1 MSLRDRCPIVLLV
14 DDDRAARF
22 MAREGL
28 EAAGFEVHEA
38 GDGEAVVPAVSSLH
52 PDIVVMDVMMPI
64 VDGFEACER
73 LRRLPSGAHLP
84 ILMVTGLD
92 DTASIKKAYEVGATD
107 FATKPINCVLL
118 AQRLRYMLRAKTTA
132 DALRASR
139 ERLANAQRIA
149 KLCHWEWEQG
159 QGIHWSRGAKRVLG
173 LPSLRRVQ
181 AFEHFLALV
190 PSDDRDKLQI
200 AVAKAWEKRCGYSL
214 EHSLAC
220 PDGVFRA
227 VYQEAEF
234 IKDEKTGRS
243 RLVGTLQDVTDRRRA
258 EQRIE
263 RLAYYHRVT
272 GLPNRALLKKQLRE
286 ILADAKRSQRR
297 VAVLSLH
304 LEQLKSVN
312 DSFGHSIGDE
322 ALRQLAERL
331 KASIGNNDSPLRAEP
346 STPGRSTIL
355 AHPSGDEFVV
365 VMSEFERAEEVAA
378 LARRIKTA
386 LARPMSVYVHEICLS
401 CRVGISLY
409 PEDDEEAGRLLEH
422 SSAALH
428 SAKREETNQIR
439 FYTAAMNERLL
450 QRLTL
455 EAELRQAL
463 EQNQFMLCYQP
474 KVALSEGRVV
484 GVEALIRWQ
493 HPERGWISPGEFISV
508 AEESGLI
515 GPLGEWI
522 FRTACEQSIA
532 WQRQGCPFLSIAV
545 NLSAA
550 QFHEKD
556 LHLRLAKV
564 LYETGAD
571 PRLLEIEITEGLLLD
586 QVESNL
592 ATVCNL
598 RKLGLRVAIDDF
610 GTGYSS
616 LAYLKRFSIDA
627 LKIDQSFIRG
637 IALDPQDAIIVGAV
651 IAMAH
656 GLELEVVAE
665 GVENLGQIQVL
676 RAKGCDQ
683 AQGYYYTPALDAEEM
698 KRWLRDRGELAVA

>member
-1 MSLRDRCPIVLLV
+1 MSLRDRSPIVLVV
-14 DDDRAARF
+14 DDDPTARLI
-22 MAREGL
+22 AREGL

-38 GDGEAVVPAVSSLH
+38 GDGEAALQTLSALH
-52 PDIVVMDVMMPI
+52 PDIVVMDVVMPI
-64 VDGFEACER
+64 VDGFDACRR
-73 LRRLPSGAHLP
+73 LRRLPGGTHLP
-84 ILMVTGLD
+84 VLMITGLD

-107 FATKPINCVLL
+107 FATKPINSVLL

-159 QGIHWSRGAKRVLG
+159 QGIHWSQEAKRVLG
-173 LPSLRRVQ
+173 LPSLKLVEE
-181 AFEHFLALV
+181 FEHFLALV
-190 PSDDRDKLQI
+190 PDDDRDKVQI
-200 AVAKAWEKRCGYSL
+200 ALAKAWEERCGYSL
-214 EHSLAC
+214 EHDLAC

-234 IKDEKTGRS
+234 IKDEKTGRG
-243 RLVGTLQDVTDRRRA
+243 RLVGTLQDVTERRRA

-263 RLAYYHRVT
+263 RLTYYRKVT
-272 GLPNRALLKKQLRE
+272 GLPNRVLLKKQLTE
-286 ILADAKRSQRR
+286 ILAEAKRGQHR
-297 VAVLSLH
+297 VAVLSVH

-322 ALRQLAERL
+322 LLRQLTERL
-331 KASIGNNDSPLRAEP
+331 KVTIGNNELPLCAAP
-346 STPGRSTIL
+346 STRSRPTIL

-365 VMSEFERAEEVAA
+365 VVGEIQSPEGAA
-378 LARRIKTA
+378 TLARRIEA
-386 LARPMSVYVHEICLS
+386 AIAQPISVYIHELCLS

-409 PEDDEEAGRLLEH
+409 PEDGYEAGRLLEH

-428 SAKREETNQIR
+428 SAKREKTQQIR

-455 EAELRQAL
+455 EAELHQAL
-463 EQNQFMLCYQP
+463 ERDQFTLCYQP
-474 KVALSEGRVV
+474 KVALSADRVV

-493 HPERGWISPGEFISV
+493 HPERGWVSPREFISV

-532 WQRQGCPFLSIAV
+532 WQRDGCPSLSIAV

-550 QFHEKD
+550 QFCEKD
-556 LHLRLAKV
+556 LHLRLGKALK
-564 LYETGAD
+564 ETGAD
-571 PRLLEIEITEGLLLD
+571 PRLLEIEITESLLLD

-592 ATVCNL
+592 ETVCDL

-610 GTGYSS
+610 GTGYSC
-616 LAYLKRFSIDA
+616 LAYLKRFSVDT

-637 IALDPQDAIIVGAV
+637 IALDPYDATIVGAV

-656 GLELEVVAE
+656 GLGLRIVAE

-683 AQGYYYTPALDAEEM
+683 AQGYYYTPPLDAEEM

>member
-1 MSLRDRCPIVLLV
+1 MSSRDRCPIVLVV
-14 DDDRAARF
+14 DDDPTARLI
-22 MAREGL
+22 AREGL

-38 GDGEAVVPAVSSLH
+38 NDGEAVVPAVFSLH
-52 PDIVVMDVMMPI
+52 PAIVVMDVMMPI
-64 VDGFEACER
+64 VDGFEACRR
-73 LRRLPSGAHLP
+73 LRRLPGGAHLP
-84 ILMVTGLD
+84 ILMITGLD
-92 DTASIKKAYEVGATD
+92 DTASIEKAYEAGATD
-107 FATKPINCVLL
+107 FATKPINFVLL

-149 KLCHWEWEQG
+149 KLCHWEWKQG
-159 QGIHWSRGAKRVLG
+159 QGMHWSQEAKRVLG
-173 LPSLRRVQ
+173 LPSLKLVEE
-181 AFEHFLALV
+181 FEHFLALV
-190 PSDDRDKLQI
+190 PGDDRDQVQI
-200 AVAKAWEKRCGYSL
+200 AVAKAWEERCGYSL
-214 EHSLAC
+214 EHDLAC
-220 PDGVFRA
+220 PDGVSRA

-234 IKDEKTGRS
+234 IKDEETGRG
-243 RLVGTLQDVTDRRRA
+243 RLVGTLQDITERRRA

-263 RLAYYHRVT
+263 RLTYYHKVT
-272 GLPNRALLKKQLRE
+272 GLPNRALLKKQLTE
-286 ILADAKRSQRR
+286 ILAEAKRSQHRI
-297 VAVLSLH
+297 AVLSLH

-312 DSFGHSIGDE
+312 DSFGHSMGDE
-322 ALRQLAERL
+322 LLRQLTERL
-331 KASIGNNDSPLRAEP
+331 KATIGNNELPLCAEP
-346 STPGRSTIL
+346 SARSRPTIL

-365 VMSEFERAEEVAA
+365 VVGEIQSPEGVAA
-378 LARRIKTA
+378 LARRIEA
-386 LARPMSVYVHEICLS
+386 AIARPISVYIHELCLS

-409 PEDDEEAGRLLEH
+409 PEDGYEAGRLLEH

-428 SAKREETNQIR
+428 SVKREETHQIR

-463 EQNQFMLCYQP
+463 ERDQFMLCYQP

-484 GVEALIRWQ
+484 GLEALVRWQ
-493 HPERGWISPGEFISV
+493 HPERGWVSPGEFISV

-522 FRTACEQSIA
+522 FRTACEQNIA
-532 WQRQGCPFLSIAV
+532 WQRQGCPSLSIAV

-550 QFHEKD
+550 QFREKD
-556 LHLRLAKV
+556 LHLRLGKA
-564 LYETGAD
+564 LTETGAD
-571 PRLLEIEITEGLLLD
+571 PRLLEIEITESLLLD
-586 QVESNL
+586 QVESSL
-592 ATVCNL
+592 KTVCEL

-616 LAYLKRFSIDA
+616 LAYLKRFSVDT

-637 IALDPQDAIIVGAV
+637 IALDSHDATIVGAV

-656 GLELEVVAE
+656 GLGLRVVAE
-665 GVENLGQIQVL
+665 GVENLAQIQVL

-683 AQGYYYTPALDAEEM
+683 AQGCYYTPPIRADEM
-698 KRWLRDRGELAVA
+698 KRWLRNRGELAVA

>member
-1 MSLRDRCPIVLLV
+1 MSLRERCPIVLVV
-14 DDDRAARF
+14 DDDPAARF

-64 VDGFEACER
+64 VDGFEACQR

-84 ILMVTGLD
+84 VLMVTGLD

-107 FATKPINCVLL
+107 FAPKPINCVLL

-159 QGIHWSRGAKRVLG
+159 QRIHWSREAKRVLG
-173 LPSLRRVQ
+173 LPSLKLVQ
-181 AFEHFLALV
+181 EYEHFLALV
-190 PSDDRDKLQI
+190 PSDDRDKVQI
-200 AVAKAWEKRCGYSL
+200 AVAEAWEERRGYSL
-214 EHSLAC
+214 EHGLAC

-234 IKDEKTGRS
+234 IKDEKTGRC

-263 RLAYYHRVT
+263 RLAYYHKVT

-286 ILADAKRSQRR
+286 ILAEAKRSQRR

-322 ALRQLAERL
+322 MLRQLAERL
-331 KASIGNNDSPLRAEP
+331 KVTIGNNEPLRAEP

-365 VMSEFERAEEVAA
+365 VVSEFESAEEVAVF
-378 LARRIKTA
+378 ARRIKTA
-386 LARPMSVYVHEICLS
+386 IARPMSVYVHELCLS

-450 QRLTL
+450 RRLTL

-463 EQNQFMLCYQP
+463 GQNQFMLCYQP
-474 KVALSEGRVV
+474 KVALSAGRVV

-522 FRTACEQSIA
+522 FRTAC
-532 WQRQGCPFLSIAV
+532 
-545 NLSAA
+545 
-550 QFHEKD
+550 
-556 LHLRLAKV
+556 
-564 LYETGAD
+564 
-571 PRLLEIEITEGLLLD
+571 
-586 QVESNL
+586 
-592 ATVCNL
+592 
-598 RKLGLRVAIDDF
+598 
-610 GTGYSS
+610 
-616 LAYLKRFSIDA
+616 
-627 LKIDQSFIRG
+627 
-637 IALDPQDAIIVGAV
+637 
-651 IAMAH
+651 
-656 GLELEVVAE
+656 
-665 GVENLGQIQVL
+665 
-676 RAKGCDQ
+676 
-683 AQGYYYTPALDAEEM
+683 
-698 KRWLRDRGELAVA
+698 